1 MAKVK
6 VEAGVCGFTTEIL
19 ARQNSNSKV
28 ELDIKSTCPYVQ
40 ALAEEY
46 TEAEGMTEVF
56 APYSESQLF
65 QKAKQQI
72 KHAAC
77 PVPTAIMK
85 AIEVSYGLALPTD
98 VKMEIKKEDD

>member
-6 VEAGVCGFTTEIL
+6 VEAGVCGFTTEIV
-19 ARQNSNSKV
+19 ARQNGNPKI
-28 ELDIKSTCPYVQ
+28 ELDIKSACPHVQ
-40 ALAEEY
+40 ALAKEY

-65 QKAKQQI
+65 QKAKQHI

-85 AIEVSYGLALPTD
+85 AIEVSSGLALPAD
-98 VKMEIKKEDD
+98 VKMEVKKEDD